1 MTLGSMIEEARQ
13 AAGFSL
19 AQLASATNIRATVL
33 SQIEKDDFSNCGG
46 HTYARGHIRNIAIA
60 LKADQ
65 AEFLRVFDEE
75 QGIEART
82 MSELLVE
89 NSIMQ
94 RPNDKPKIS
103 LKSLLII
110 SIACLGIAGVMQIV
124 LSNISMN
131 QNATP
136 RVEVSESSSP
146 ITTESPNTT
155 TTSPSEQST
164 FSTGT
169 GVSVILNAVRNKSW
183 IFVSDASGRTLFSG
197 EISQGEVRTFTSD
210 QRLDLKVG
218 NAGGVDLEVNGKSID
233 PIGANGQVVSVSF
246 GVDS

>member
-1 MTLGSMIEEARQ
+1 MTLGSMIEEARK

-19 AQLASATNIRATVL
+19 AELASATNIRATVL
-33 SQIEKDDFSNCGG
+33 NQIEKDDFSNCGG

-60 LKADQ
+60 LKTDQ

-94 RPNDKPKIS
+94 RPNNKPKIS

-124 LSNISMN
+124 LSNISMR

-136 RVEVSESSSP
+136 RVEVSASSSP
-146 ITTESPNTT
+146 ITTESPTT
-155 TTSPSEQST
+155 PTTPPSKLNSY
-164 FSTGT
+164 STGT
-169 GVSVILNAVRNKSW
+169 GVSVIINAVRDKSW

-210 QRLDLKVG
+210 QRMDLKVG

>member
-1 MTLGSMIEEARQ
+1 MR
-13 AAGFSL
+13 
-19 AQLASATNIRATVL
+19 
-33 SQIEKDDFSNCGG
+33 
-46 HTYARGHIRNIAIA
+46 
-60 LKADQ
+60 
-65 AEFLRVFDEE
+65 
-75 QGIEART
+75 
-82 MSELLVE
+82 
-89 NSIMQ
+89 
-94 RPNDKPKIS
+94 
-103 LKSLLII
+103 
-110 SIACLGIAGVMQIV
+110 
-124 LSNISMN
+124 

-146 ITTESPNTT
+146 VVTQSPEVA
-155 TTSPSEQST
+155 PSEQST

-169 GVSVILNAVRNKSW
+169 GVSVIINAVRDKSW

-218 NAGGVDLEVNGKSID
+218 TAGGVDLEVNGKSID

>member
-1 MTLGSMIEEARQ
+1 MTLGSMIEEARK
-13 AAGFSL
+13 ATGFSL
-19 AQLASATNIRATVL
+19 AELASATNIRATVL
-33 SQIEKDDFSNCGG
+33 NQIEKDDFSNCGG

-131 QNATP
+131 QKVNP
-136 RVEVSESSSP
+136 IVEVSESSSP
-146 ITTESPNTT
+146 VVTQSPTTA
-155 TTSPSEQST
+155 PSKQNSY
-164 FSTGT
+164 STGT
-169 GVSVILNAVRNKSW
+169 GVTVIINAARDKSW
-183 IFVSDASGRTLFSG
+183 LFVSDASGRTLFSG
-197 EISQGEVRTFTSD
+197 QISQGAIRTFTSD
-210 QRLDLKVG
+210 QRLDIKVG
-218 NAGGVDLEVNGKSID
+218 NAGGVDLVVNGKSVES
-233 PIGANGQVVSVSF
+233 IGADGEVVSVSY

>member
-1 MTLGSMIEEARQ
+1 MTLGSMIEEARK

-19 AQLASATNIRATVL
+19 AELASATNIRATVL
-33 SQIEKDDFSNCGG
+33 NQIEKDDFSNCGG

-65 AEFLRVFDEE
+65 AELLRVFDEE

-82 MSELLVE
+82 MSDLLVE

-94 RPNDKPKIS
+94 RPNNKPKIS

-124 LSNISMN
+124 LSNISMR

-146 ITTESPNTT
+146 VVTQSPEVA
-155 TTSPSEQST
+155 PSEQSS

-169 GVSVILNAVRNKSW
+169 GVSVILNAVRDKSW